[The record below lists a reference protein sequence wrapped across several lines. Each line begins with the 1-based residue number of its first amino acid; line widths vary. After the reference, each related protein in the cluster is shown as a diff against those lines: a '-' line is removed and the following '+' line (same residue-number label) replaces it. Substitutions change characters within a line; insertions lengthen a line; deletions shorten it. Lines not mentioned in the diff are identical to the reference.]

1 MYNDGFG
8 MKVKL
13 YSYWR
18 SSSSYRV
25 RCALNLKGIEYDIL
39 PVHLVKDGGE
49 HRTENFQSLNPKME
63 VPVLE
68 MDGLILTQSMAMMD
82 FLESRY
88 EDPKLFPES
97 PTLRAKAIELCE
109 IINSGI
115 HPLQNLGTLK
125 ALEAF
130 YQVDRGQWPDWIRHW
145 ISLGFKALEVQ
156 LAKRTDPFS
165 FGKRPGVLEC
175 YLVPQVY
182 NANRYELDMSLF
194 PRIQN
199 IYDRCMQLE
208 PFQLAAPDAQPDAE

>member
-1 MYNDGFG
+1 MTDVTIDGRGFS
-8 MKVKL
+8 V
-13 YSYWR
+13 R
-18 SSSSYRV
+18 NRRV
-25 RCALNLKGIEYDIL
+25 HVVGARMEYAL
-39 PVHLVKDGGE
+39 
-49 HRTENFQSLNPKME
+49 
-63 VPVLE
+63 
-68 MDGLILTQSMAMMD
+68 
-82 FLESRY
+82 
-88 EDPKLFPES
+88 
-97 PTLRAKAIELCE
+97 
-109 IINSGI
+109 
-115 HPLQNLGTLK
+115 
-125 ALEAF
+125 
-130 YQVDRGQWPDWIRHW
+130 VDRGQWPDWIRHW